1 MERWRWGE
9 ENGTL
14 GSNVPPTGPGP
25 DRSRAMLCPVCQA
38 LPNTLCKDAKTCS
51 SRSLLVAILCSCHR
65 LLPIPLLKPA
75 RDQPWEMESPG
86 TPLLPRVPAQHIFTE
101 TLQPLAQEVF
111 CIANEDICICN
122 EDPSQVL
129 GKSPSSFPFLLPCQ
143 LPL

>member
-1 MERWRWGE
+1 MVH
-9 ENGTL
+9 L
-14 GSNVPPTGPGP
+14 APTFLLLVLVQTG
-25 DRSRAMLCPVCQA
+25 AELCSVQSAKHCQT
-38 LPNTLCKDAKTCS
+38 PYAKTCS